1 MYGTSISTASA
12 MSSMYISTHFDDIA
26 DAVEMDVPYMFND
39 HRARH
44 GAMRITEKKLEKR
57 VLLHLEVNDLPRTP
71 YLTRC
76 RIQFQIGDP
85 ESRSFLGAPPEQS
98 ADPGGKLSESKWLDQ
113 IIIGA
118 CIKAG
123 DFVVHSAFGRQY
135 EDWQIA
141 FFGPDFSQ
149 HFQPGELW

>member
-1 MYGTSISTASA
+1 
-12 MSSMYISTHFDDIA
+12 MYIDDIT

-57 VLLHLEVNDLPRTP
+57 VLLHLEVNDLPGTP

-85 ESRSFLGAPPEQS
+85 EPRSFLGAPPEQS
-98 ADPGGKLSESKWLDQ
+98 ADPGGKLSESKWLDRKSTRLNSSH
-113 IIIGA
+113 A
-118 CIKAG
+118 
-123 DFVVHSAFGRQY
+123 
-135 EDWQIA
+135 
-141 FFGPDFSQ
+141 
-149 HFQPGELW
+149 